1 MRIKYLI
8 SFLKLLFINNPVK
21 SIFIILALIIITF
34 LTSFKDTVYQY
45 DIINKIKINNIDYYI
60 YYNPDV
66 DGLSINKESEDYI
79 VKNNKLFI
87 YEYNIINI
95 LAYAIFI
102 IIFIFIFIVTFSGDN
117 EWEYDECREEAFTS
131 LIRCELENGV
141 YYYFVGNKLIQKEN
155 NQIYRY
161 YKIRK
166 FSELKKC
173 PEYYSKKKLRNDKLN
188 KLNI

>member
-21 SIFIILALIIITF
+21 SIFTISALIIITF

-95 LAYAIFI
+95 LAYVIFI
-102 IIFIFIFIVTFSGDN
+102 IIFIIIFIVTFSGDN
-117 EWEYDECREEAFTS
+117 E
-131 LIRCELENGV
+131 LGI
-141 YYYFVGNKLIQKEN
+141 
-155 NQIYRY
+155 
-161 YKIRK
+161 
-166 FSELKKC
+166 
-173 PEYYSKKKLRNDKLN
+173 
-188 KLNI
+188 